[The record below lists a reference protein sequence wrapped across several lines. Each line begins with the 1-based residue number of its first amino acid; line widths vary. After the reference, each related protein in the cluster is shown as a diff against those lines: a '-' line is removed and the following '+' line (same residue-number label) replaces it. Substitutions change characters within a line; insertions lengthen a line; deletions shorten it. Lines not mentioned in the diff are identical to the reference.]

1 MAQQEQTKSS
11 RRSKTLIIVLI
22 AVILAGLEV
31 FANFPDVATP
41 LERLELAAMDTAIR
55 VSSQQSPNENIV
67 IVAIDDASLA
77 WFNERW
83 PWSRSRMAEIVN
95 WLNDAGARLIAYDI
109 FLFDPAFNPED
120 DIALA
125 EAFREANSVVTV
137 SQIFSTQYST
147 TLDIPEELFLP
158 VIDGFGIT
166 EIERDDDAIV
176 RGVTGYKH
184 FEGEFYYNWAFEVTR
199 VYLGTAPPSNPTP
212 ASILF
217 NGDEIPLNQRN
228 ELLINYAGPPQ
239 TYPTYSAA
247 YLIEGDYD
255 PSIFRDKIVLIGAS
269 SETLQDLYPTPYSA
283 TNLTPGV
290 EVVAN
295 TIATLLSGK
304 YLSLTPPWGALLL
317 ILGMAL
323 VSRLLISSSR
333 PTLTIFLMTIAAITY
348 LALRQL
354 IFYRSG
360 LQITIVS
367 PLLML
372 ILGVVIPTLEQAVS
386 QEIEKRRVRSLFSRF
401 ISPQMVDQLL
411 ETQDI
416 NSLNKRTELTIL
428 FSDLRDFTSL
438 SERMK
443 PEDVV
448 GLLNPYLKTMS
459 EIIHQYGGTVDKYE
473 GDAIIAFFGEPI
485 PHKDH
490 AIRAAFAALEMN
502 AALQKL
508 NKAWLSEKILSE
520 GLNMGIGLNTG
531 EVFVG
536 LLGSEQRVNYT
547 VIGDAANLAAR
558 LQDQTKEFGFPI
570 LVSKQT
576 YLVIKDKVQAEFVT
590 SKILRGKSEPVEIY
604 RLTSTS
610 PNR

>member
-1 MAQQEQTKSS
+1 MAQQEQTKFS
-11 RRSKTLIIVLI
+11 RRRKNLMIVLI
-22 AVILAGLEV
+22 AVFLAGLNLY
-31 FANFPDVATP
+31 ANFPEVATP

-55 VSSQQSPNENIV
+55 VRGQQAPNENIV
-67 IVAIDDASLA
+67 IVAIDDSSLA
-77 WFNERW
+77 WFSERW

-109 FLFDPAFNPED
+109 FLFDPALNPED

-125 EAFREANSVVTV
+125 EAFRQANAVVTV
-137 SQIFSTQYST
+137 SQIFTTQYST
-147 TLDIPEELFLP
+147 TLALPEDLFLP
-158 VIDGFGIT
+158 VIDGVGIT
-166 EIERDDDAIV
+166 EIERGDDAIA
-176 RGVTGYKH
+176 RGVTGYKN
-184 FEGEFYYNWAFEVTR
+184 FEGEFFYNWAFEVAR
-199 VYLGTAPPSNPTP
+199 IYLETDPPSNPNP
-212 ASILF
+212 ASVLF
-217 NGDEIPLNQRN
+217 NGETIPLNRRN
-228 ELLINYAGPPQ
+228 ELIVNYAGPPQ

-247 YLIEGDYD
+247 YLLEGDYN
-255 PSIFRDKIVLIGAS
+255 PSIFKDKIVLIGAS

-295 TIATLLSGK
+295 TIATLLSGD
-304 YLSLTPPWGALLL
+304 YLSVTPPWGAMLL

-323 VSRLLISSSR
+323 LSRLLISSSR
-333 PTLTIFLMTIAAITY
+333 PTLAILLMTVAALTY
-348 LALRQL
+348 LAIRQFV
-354 IFYRSG
+354 FYRSG
-360 LQITIVS
+360 LQVTIVS

-372 ILGVVIPTLEQAVS
+372 ILGVVIPTLEQAVT
-386 QEIEKRRVRSLFSRF
+386 QEIEKRRVRNLFSRF
-401 ISPQMVDQLL
+401 ISPQMVNQLL
-411 ETQDI
+411 DTQDI

-448 GLLNPYLKTMS
+448 KLLNPYLKTMS

-490 AIRAAFAALEMN
+490 AIRATFAALEMN

-508 NKAWLSEKILSE
+508 NKSWLSENILSE
-520 GLNMGIGLNTG
+520 GLKMGIGLNTG

-536 LLGSEQRVNYT
+536 LLGSEQRINYT

-570 LVSKQT
+570 LVSKET
-576 YLVIKDKVQAEFVT
+576 YLAIKDKVQVEFLA
-590 SKILRGKSEPVEIY
+590 SRILKGKSEPVEIY

>member
-55 VSSQQSPNENIV
+55 VGNQQPPNENIV

-217 NGDEIPLNQRN
+217 NGNEIPLNQRN

-333 PTLTIFLMTIAAITY
+333 PTLTIFL
-348 LALRQL
+348 
-354 IFYRSG
+354 
-360 LQITIVS
+360 
-367 PLLML
+367 
-372 ILGVVIPTLEQAVS
+372 PTLEQAVS

-448 GLLNPYLKTMS
+448 VLLNPYLKTMS

-590 SKILRGKSEPVEIY
+590 SKILKGKSEPVEIY

>member
-55 VSSQQSPNENIV
+55 VGNQQPPNENIV

-217 NGDEIPLNQRN
+217 NGNEIPLNQRN

-333 PTLTIFLMTIAAITY
+333 PTLTIFLLSIAAITY

-448 GLLNPYLKTMS
+448 VLLNPYLKTMS
-459 EIIHQYGGTVDKYE
+459 EIIHQYGGTNE
-473 GDAIIAFFGEPI
+473 R
-485 PHKDH
+485 
-490 AIRAAFAALEMN
+490 RAA
-502 AALQKL
+502 K
-508 NKAWLSEKILSE
+508 
-520 GLNMGIGLNTG
+520 T
-531 EVFVG
+531 
-536 LLGSEQRVNYT
+536 EQS
-547 VIGDAANLAAR
+547 LA
-558 LQDQTKEFGFPI
+558 FG
-570 LVSKQT
+570 KN
-576 YLVIKDKVQAEFVT
+576 
-590 SKILRGKSEPVEIY
+590 PV
-604 RLTSTS
+604 
-610 PNR
+610 

>member
-1 MAQQEQTKSS
+1 MTQNDQAKSS
-11 RRSKTLIIVLI
+11 RRRKTLIILLIVL
-22 AVILAGLEV
+22 ILAGLEV
-31 FANFPDVATP
+31 FANFPEVATP

-55 VSSQQSPNENIV
+55 ARSQQTPDEKIV
-67 IVAIDDASLA
+67 IVAIDDASIA
-77 WFNERW
+77 WFSERW
-83 PWSRSRMAEIVN
+83 PWTRARMAEIVG

-109 FLFDPAFNPED
+109 FLFDPSFNPDD

-125 EAFREANSVVTV
+125 EAFGEANKVITV
-137 SQIFSTQYST
+137 GQIFTTQYST
-147 TLDIPEELFLP
+147 TLARPEDIFLP
-158 VIDGFGIT
+158 VIDGYGIT

-176 RGVTGYKH
+176 RGVTGYKN
-184 FEGEFYYNWAFEVTR
+184 FEGQYFYNWAFEIAR
-199 VYLGTAPPSNPTP
+199 VYLEISPPSNPTP
-212 ASILF
+212 ASVLF

-228 ELLINYAGPPQ
+228 ELLVNYAGPPQ

-247 YLIEGDYD
+247 YLVEGDYD
-255 PSIFRDKIVLIGAS
+255 PSIFKDKIVLIGAS

-295 TIATLLSGK
+295 TVATLLSGN
-304 YLSLTPPWGALLL
+304 YLSLTPPWGTILL

-323 VSRLLISSSR
+323 LSWLLVLPSR
-333 PTLTIFLMTIAAITY
+333 PTLSMLLMTAGMITY
-348 LALRQL
+348 LTIRQI
-354 IFYRSG
+354 IFYQSG
-360 LQITIVS
+360 HQVTIVS

-372 ILGVVIPTLEQAVS
+372 FLGVVIPTLEQAAS
-386 QEIEKRRVRSLFSRF
+386 QELEKRRVRSLFSRF
-401 ISPQMVDQLL
+401 ISPQMVNQLL
-411 ETQDI
+411 DTQDI

-428 FSDLRDFTSL
+428 FSDLRDFTSI
-438 SERMK
+438 SESMK

-448 GLLNPYLKTMS
+448 NLLNPYLKTMS

-485 PHKDH
+485 PHQDH

-508 NKAWLSEKILSE
+508 NKAWLSDNILSD
-520 GLNMGIGLNTG
+520 GLKMGIGLNTG

-558 LQDQTKEFGFPI
+558 LQDQTKEFGYPI
-570 LVSKQT
+570 LVSKET
-576 YLVIKDKVQAEFVT
+576 YLAIQDKVQVEFLA
-590 SKILRGKSEPVEIY
+590 SKILKGKSEPVEIY
-604 RLTSTS
+604 RLISTS